1 MSICIQ
7 KFVRTKRIRK
17 KQLTKKEPP
26 SFNYGEYQSWNHIQ
40 SGLNLLKNIPDVSL
54 EQKISWLYHDIIYDI
69 KSNQNEYLS
78 SLKAL
83 EDIKLNRDNNKIDVN
98 IVSIIINDT
107 KNHIPSIKESEII
120 LDIDMSS
127 LAIKNYEDFVA
138 LRILAASEYSSFG
151 KYLVI
156 QGTKKFI
163 SEILNQDKIFYSEYF
178 SYMNEIAFNNL
189 KKYYNEFEKNKNF
202 LDIFE
207 NKTTPKSKIKL

>member
-1 MSICIQ
+1 MEDLFNKYLKMVKKTYSEPHR
-7 KFVRTKRIRK
+7 KFH
-17 KQLTKKEPP
+17 
-26 SFNYGEYQSWNHIQ
+26 SWNHIQ

-151 KYLVI
+151 KDLVI

-189 KKYYNEFEKNKNF
+189 KQYYNEFEKNKNF